1 MGLASWLG
9 FGSKAPAGASAGA
22 APEVVVNLDGLR
34 GQTVEKLWRDQP
46 NLRTVVNFLARNVA
60 QLGLHVFERSEDGN
74 HVRVRDGALAG
85 LIGKPNPQQTTYE
98 LVFDLVATLALYDQA
113 YWVVTPDSKS
123 EWNWTIRPIPPSWIT
138 GSETDGAF
146 AIKHYEVSLPDVTEP
161 LIVPAEEMVVFHGWN
176 PEDARIGS
184 SPVAALKAVLREQI
198 AATDYRRQR
207 WENGGRVD
215 AYITRPATA
224 PAWSPE
230 AKNKWAKQY
239 RESYSGNGRNA
250 GGTPLLEDGMELKR
264 LGFSSKEDEYIDA
277 AKLALTTVASVYHVN
292 PVMVGIL
299 DNANYSNV
307 KEFSRMLYSDTLGP
321 TLRMIQDRI
330 NTFLA
335 PRVQPGQF
343 VEFNVKEKMRG
354 SFEEEAA
361 SLQTAVGRPWM
372 TADEARATQN
382 LPAIGNEAS
391 KLIVPLNVGLPND
404 DEEKVLTSSD
414 IKTLVDAASALIRSG
429 FDPSEA
435 LALVGLDPIKHLGLL
450 PVTVQK
456 PSEPENV
463 DEEIVE
469 DLAEPTSDQ
478 SPDAAPDEE
487 VQP

>member
-9 FGSKAPAGASAGA
+9 FASKAPAGASAGT
-22 APEVVVNLDGLR
+22 APEVIVNLDGLR

-46 NLRTVVNFLARNVA
+46 NLRTVVNFLARNTA
-60 QLGLHVFERSEDGN
+60 QLGLHTFERSEDGN
-74 HVRVRDGALAG
+74 HVSIREGALAG
-85 LIGKPNPQQTTYE
+85 LIGTPNPQQTTYE
-98 LVFDLVATLALYDQA
+98 LVYDLIATLAVYDIA
-113 YWVVTPDSKS
+113 YWVVTPDTKS
-123 EWNWTIRPIPPSWIT
+123 EAGWTIRPIPPAWIT
-138 GSETDGAF
+138 DAETDGPF
-146 AIKHYEVSLPDVTEP
+146 AIKHYEVTLPDITTP
-161 LIVPAEEMVVFHGWN
+161 IIVPSEDMLVFHGWN
-176 PEDARIGS
+176 PEDGRIGS
-184 SPVAALKAVLREQI
+184 SPIQALKAVLREQI
-198 AATDYRRQR
+198 SATDYRRQR
-207 WENGGRVD
+207 WDNGGRVD
-215 AYITRPATA
+215 AYITRPASA
-224 PAWSPE
+224 PQWSAE
-230 AKNKWAKQY
+230 AKGKWAKQY

-361 SLQTAVGRPWM
+361 SLQTATGRPWM

-382 LPAIGNEAS
+382 MPALG
-391 KLIVPLNVGLPND
+391 G
-404 DEEKVLTSSD
+404 
-414 IKTLVDAASALIRSG
+414 DAALLVSNLNQTPAASDTESTDELPLET
-429 FDPSEA
+429 DPA
-435 LALVGLDPIKHLGLL
+435 
-450 PVTVQK
+450 
-456 PSEPENV
+456 
-463 DEEIVE
+463 
-469 DLAEPTSDQ
+469 
-478 SPDAAPDEE
+478 EE

>member
-9 FGSKAPAGASAGA
+9 FGSKAPAGASAGT

-34 GQTVEKLWRDQP
+34 GQSVEKLWRDQP
-46 NLRTVVNFLARNVA
+46 NLRTVVNFLARNTA
-60 QLGLHVFERSEDGN
+60 QLGLHVFERSDDGN

-85 LIGKPNPQQTTYE
+85 VIGVPNPQQTTYE
-98 LVFDLVATLALYDQA
+98 LVYDLVATLALHDIA
-113 YWVVTPDSKS
+113 YWAVVPDTKS
-123 EWNWTIRPIPPSWIT
+123 VAGWTIRPIPPSWIT
-138 GSETDGAF
+138 DMETDGPF
-146 AIKHYEVSLPDVTEP
+146 VIKSYEVTLPDITEP
-161 LIVPAEEMVVFHGWN
+161 IVIPAEDMLVFHGWN
-176 PEDARIGS
+176 PDDIRLGS
-184 SPVAALKAVLREQI
+184 SPVQALKAVLREQI
-198 AATDYRRQR
+198 SATEYRQQR
-207 WENGGRVD
+207 WDRGGRVD
-215 AYITRPATA
+215 AYISRPATA
-224 PAWSPE
+224 PQWSPE
-230 AKNKWAKQY
+230 AKGKWAKQY
-239 RESYSGNGRNA
+239 RESYSGSGKNA

-335 PRVQPGQF
+335 PRVQAGQF

-354 SFEEEAA
+354 SFEEEAT

-382 LPAIGNEAS
+382 MPALG
-391 KLIVPLNVGLPND
+391 G
-404 DEEKVLTSSD
+404 
-414 IKTLVDAASALIRSG
+414 DAALLVSNLNQTPAAP
-429 FDPSEA
+429 DSE
-435 LALVGLDPIKHLGLL
+435 
-450 PVTVQK
+450 
-456 PSEPENV
+456 S
-463 DEEIVE
+463 
-469 DLAEPTSDQ
+469 TSDQ
-478 SPDAAPDEE
+478 PPDAAPDEE